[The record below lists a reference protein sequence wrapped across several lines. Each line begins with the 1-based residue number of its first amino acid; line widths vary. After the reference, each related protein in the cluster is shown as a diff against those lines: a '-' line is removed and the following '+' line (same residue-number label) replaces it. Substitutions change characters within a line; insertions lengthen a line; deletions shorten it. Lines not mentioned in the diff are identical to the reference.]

1 MNFEKLKGDRNKK
14 SFRLTVILILL
25 AALTVGADVY
35 SSVMY
40 FGRSTRLVR
49 AETITKSAKLAAEL
63 VNADKIDFWL
73 ENGAD
78 EEYKATKNTLQ
89 CVINNTPSLQYLY
102 IYQINEEGCRVV
114 FDLETEDKDLKK
126 YDELPE
132 ISSSVLGSREALDD
146 SFKKYVPAMLAGEEF
161 GIVKSKGKYGW
172 LMTKYQPIFDSS
184 GKCVAY
190 AGADISMR
198 GIYYYRKR
206 FMFLMIGI
214 SSFFLA
220 GFILISNRL
229 LVQNRKDIIYDE
241 FIKQQ
246 KHDQKLLREVIEAF
260 AQVIDA
266 KDKYTQGHST
276 RVAEYSERIAKLAGK
291 NDDECR
297 EIYYTALLHDV
308 GKVGIPLGIINKN
321 GKLTDEEYE
330 LIKQHPLKG
339 NNILSSINEFPYLS
353 IGAHYHHERYDGRG
367 YPEKLKG
374 DDIPEIARI
383 IAVADAYDAMTS
395 NRSYRAAIPQ
405 DLVRE
410 EIVKGSGTQFDPKF
424 AKAMQHLIDLDSEY
438 EMKEREAVSE
448 LAGKNELVVGDYR
461 SEYSEGILLT
471 QCMTTICITVNPDE
485 PSHTPVPSL
494 VLFDSLDGRVHD
506 DDEKEAKELLYFEYG
521 EIWLDG
527 KTATKGA
534 RKMQTNYTNDGMDII
549 NENEFRIQ
557 AVKVRDHVLVNILSR
572 KRKIEI
578 TTALPDSTRYAY
590 LVLTGEHCRLSS
602 VSVVKTE
609 EQVSNDYIK
618 RIAEEVSFINVPA
631 GDIPNLQ
638 VDGFRSAAT
647 DGIRIPE
654 KMVISF
660 HTMSLPTAR
669 LVWHCPYMV
678 VFSSD
683 DGQINGVNYKEYAL
697 IRLDGENW
705 ESDSDAKNDLI
716 VNVQDSFSG
725 WEAWKEY
732 NKAGYDTSVSFEKSG
747 NTITVTTSNLGVF
760 IKNITTLPDGVDY
773 VFVALTGDQCAITNI
788 RINRENAP

>member
-14 SFRLTVILILL
+14 NLRLTVILILL
-25 AALTVGADVY
+25 AVITVGCVDLL
-35 SSVMY
+35 SVKY
-40 FGRSTRLVR
+40 FERATKYVRS
-49 AETITKSAKLAAEL
+49 ETITKTTKLTAEL
-63 VNADKIDFWL
+63 IDADKINYWL

-78 EEYKATKNTLQ
+78 EDYKATRNTLQ
-89 CVINNTPSLQYLY
+89 HVINNTPSLQYLY
-102 IYQINEEGCRVV
+102 VYQITEEGCHVI
-114 FDLETEDKDLKK
+114 FDLETEDESLEQ
-126 YDELPE
+126 YDENPD
-132 ISSSVLGSREALDD
+132 ISTSVLGSVENLDED
-146 SFKKYVPAMLAGEEF
+146 FQKYMPKLLAGEELDVLETH
-161 GIVKSKGKYGW
+161 GRYGW

-190 AGADISMR
+190 AGADIAMR
-198 GIYYYRKR
+198 GIYYYRNL
-206 FMFLMIGI
+206 FMFLMVGV
-214 SSFFLA
+214 SSVFLA
-220 GFILISNRL
+220 IFILISNRL
-229 LVQNRKDIIYDE
+229 IVQNRKDIIYDE

-246 KHDQKLLREVIEAF
+246 KHDEKLLREVIEAF

-266 KDKYTQGHST
+266 KDRYTQGHST
-276 RVAEYSERIAKLAGK
+276 RVAEYSERIAKLVGK
-291 NDDECR
+291 NEDECR

-330 LIKQHPLKG
+330 LVKQHPLKG

-534 RKMQTNYTNDGMDII
+534 RKMQVSYSNDGMNII

-590 LVLTGEHCRLSS
+590 LVLTGEHCRLTS

-638 VDGFRSAAT
+638 VDGFRSAAS
-647 DGIRIPE
+647 DGISIPE

-747 NTITVTTSNLGVF
+747 NTITVTTSNLGLY
-760 IKNITTLPDGVDY
+760 IKNVTTVPDGIENVY
-773 VFVALTGDQCAITNI
+773 VALTGDQCAITNI
-788 RINRENAP
+788 RINRED

>member
-14 SFRLTVILILL
+14 NLRLTVILILL
-25 AALTVGADVY
+25 AVITVGCVDLL
-35 SSVMY
+35 SVKY
-40 FGRSTRLVR
+40 FERATKYVRS
-49 AETITKSAKLAAEL
+49 ETITKTTKLTAEL
-63 VNADKIDFWL
+63 IDADKINYWL

-78 EEYKATKNTLQ
+78 EDYKATRNTLQ
-89 CVINNTPSLQYLY
+89 HVINNTPSLQYLY
-102 IYQINEEGCRVV
+102 VYQITEEGCHVI
-114 FDLETEDKDLKK
+114 FDLETEDESLEQ
-126 YDELPE
+126 YDENPD
-132 ISSSVLGSREALDD
+132 ISTSVLGSVENLDED
-146 SFKKYVPAMLAGEEF
+146 FQKYMPKLLAGEELDVLETH
-161 GIVKSKGKYGW
+161 GRYGW

-190 AGADISMR
+190 AGADIAMR
-198 GIYYYRKR
+198 GIYYYRNL
-206 FMFLMIGI
+206 FMFLMVGV
-214 SSFFLA
+214 SSVFLA
-220 GFILISNRL
+220 IFILISNRL
-229 LVQNRKDIIYDE
+229 IVQNRKDIIYDE

-246 KHDQKLLREVIEAF
+246 KHDEKLLREVIEAF

-266 KDKYTQGHST
+266 KDRYTQGHST
-276 RVAEYSERIAKLAGK
+276 RVAEYSERIAKLVGK
-291 NDDECR
+291 NEDECR

-330 LIKQHPLKG
+330 LVKQHPLKG

-448 LAGKNELVVGDYR
+448 HAGKNELVVGDYR

-471 QCMTTICITVNPDE
+471 QRMTTICITVNPDE

-534 RKMQTNYTNDGMDII
+534 RKMQVSYSNDGMNII

-590 LVLTGEHCRLSS
+590 LVLTGEHCRLTS

-638 VDGFRSAAT
+638 VDGFRSAAS
-647 DGIRIPE
+647 DGISIPE

-747 NTITVTTSNLGVF
+747 NTITVTTSNLGLY
-760 IKNITTLPDGVDY
+760 IKNVTTVPDGIENVY
-773 VFVALTGDQCAITNI
+773 VALTGDQCAITNI
-788 RINRENAP
+788 RINRED

>member
-14 SFRLTVILILL
+14 NLRLTVILILL
-25 AALTVGADVY
+25 AVITVGCVDLL
-35 SSVMY
+35 SVKY
-40 FGRSTRLVR
+40 FERATKYVRS
-49 AETITKSAKLAAEL
+49 ETITKTTKLTAEL
-63 VNADKIDFWL
+63 IDADKINYWL

-78 EEYKATKNTLQ
+78 EDYKATRNTLQ
-89 CVINNTPSLQYLY
+89 HVINNTPSLQYLY
-102 IYQINEEGCRVV
+102 VYQITEEGCHVI
-114 FDLETEDKDLKK
+114 FDLETEDESLEQ
-126 YDELPE
+126 YDENPD
-132 ISSSVLGSREALDD
+132 ISTSVLGSVENLDED
-146 SFKKYVPAMLAGEEF
+146 FQKYMPKLLAGEELDVLETH
-161 GIVKSKGKYGW
+161 GRYGW

-190 AGADISMR
+190 AGADIAMR
-198 GIYYYRKR
+198 GIYYYRNL
-206 FMFLMIGI
+206 FMFLMVGV
-214 SSFFLA
+214 SSVFLA
-220 GFILISNRL
+220 IFILISNRL
-229 LVQNRKDIIYDE
+229 IVQNRKDIIYDE

-246 KHDQKLLREVIEAF
+246 KHDEKLLREVIEAF

-266 KDKYTQGHST
+266 KDRYTQGHST
-276 RVAEYSERIAKLAGK
+276 RVAEYSERIAKLVGK
-291 NDDECR
+291 NEDECR

-330 LIKQHPLKG
+330 LVKQHPLKG

-534 RKMQTNYTNDGMDII
+534 RKMQVSYSNDGMDII

-590 LVLTGEHCRLSS
+590 LVLTGEHCRLTS

-647 DGIRIPE
+647 DGISIPE

-747 NTITVTTSNLGVF
+747 NTITVTTSNLGLY
-760 IKNITTLPDGVDY
+760 IKNVTTVPDGIENVY
-773 VFVALTGDQCAITNI
+773 VALTGDQCAITNI
-788 RINRENAP
+788 RINRED